1 MKKLYSHYFFQRADK
16 LVDHLVISA
25 ADIIRNAGLYMFGEQ
40 FTAES
45 VQCRLHGCGLHED
58 IGAVCAFFH
67 HALYASDLSL
77 DTVQTVY
84 QLLYSSGERCFF
96 LWQQEQSQQHFSVSF
111 SVSFNFSA
119 LPFLFVYSYII
130 YPRGVFVNRLDK
142 KLTIDN
148 RRLTKVSC
156 GEILGAIYAVLVDL
170 VMVIWYNGGN
180 RSGLAARQIGIF
192 V

>member
-84 QLLYSSGERCFF
+84 QLFILLGGAVLF
-96 LWQQEQSQQHFSVSF
+96 LMAAGAVAAALSVFLFGFIQLFRTSF
-111 SVSFNFSA
+111 
-119 LPFLFVYSYII
+119 PFFVYSYII

-156 GEILGAIYAVLVDL
+156 GEILGVIYAVFIDL
-170 VMVIWYNGGN
+170 IMVIWYNGGN
-180 RSGLAARQIGIF
+180 RSDLAARQIGI
-192 V
+192 